1 MTTVWWEN
9 LLDKG
14 YLKDNQS
21 YIVSGTVSEG
31 NVINSSFSENSY
43 TLMLYY
49 GKNHIEDFYDYL
61 VKCSSFINNE
71 LEKSELFLFN
81 NKEYEH
87 NTSDNICSIEG
98 YYCNKIDFNKFVIH
112 TGNVVGSVKIDGKRL
127 TISSRFGDRFLKYII
142 SDADGFL
149 EIKDN
154 GAVKDDENSFKWLLL
169 YLWKVKLQKAYRLGI
184 PKSYTSQQSILTKFR
199 GNVDLVHYEL
209 NKDLA
214 KFLCNY
220 KEHSYNN
227 STTQLIAAVINKNKN
242 HEFLTSMRSISNAFI
257 TAVDGF
263 IPKRIRQLNEV
274 KHFSNP
280 YYSDYNIVIDLSKK
294 LLRDE
299 SLDFGDNNRFSGFLF
314 DVSMLFEYFIR
325 KQLSSIHGIELFGKS
340 GKELTIPTCGN
351 KQEMKLKPDLIF
363 QIGEATCVFDVK
375 YKRYDPIF
383 GVKREDLFQMHTYV
397 GRYANQVKNIAA
409 CGFIYPLEE
418 KRYNE
423 LKSIYPSL
431 FSDNHT
437 IKDKILVSHKEID
450 FFVVFLLI
458 PEDNN
463 NFVEKFHKSC
473 ENFRK
478 DMAQN
483 LNIY

>member
-1 MTTVWWEN
+1 MIWWED
-9 LLDKG
+9 LLSLG

-21 YIVSGTVSEG
+21 YIVSEGQVKNLFYSEH
-31 NVINSSFSENSY
+31 SY
-43 TLMLYY
+43 TLESYY
-49 GKNHIEDFYDYL
+49 GRNHIEDLYSFL
-61 VKCSSFINNE
+61 VKCSSIVNCE
-71 LEKSELFLFN
+71 LERSEVLLYN

-98 YYCNKIDFNKFVIH
+98 YYCNNFVIH
-112 TGNVVGSVKIDGKRL
+112 TGNIVGSVKIDGQRL
-127 TISSRFGDRFLKYII
+127 TISSRFGEHFLKYII

-149 EIKDN
+149 EIKEK
-154 GAVKDDENSFKWLLL
+154 GAINDEEHSYKWLLL

-184 PKSYTSQQSILTKFR
+184 PKSYTSQQSLLTKFR

-227 STTQLIAAVINKNKN
+227 STTQLIAAVINKNIN
-242 HEFLTSMRSISNAFI
+242 HDFLSSMRSICSAFI
-257 TAVDGF
+257 TAVDGV
-263 IPKRIRQLNEV
+263 IPKKIRKLNEV

-294 LLRDE
+294 LLMDE

-325 KQLSSIHGIELFGKS
+325 KQLSSIPRIDLLGKF
-340 GKELTIPTCGN
+340 GKELTIPTCGV
-351 KQEMKLKPDLIF
+351 KQERKLEPDLVF
-363 QIGEATCVFDVK
+363 QIGDATYVFDVK
-375 YKRYDPIF
+375 YKRYDPLY

-397 GRYANQVKNIAA
+397 GRYANQYHDINA
-409 CGFIYPLEE
+409 CGFIYPMEE

-423 LKSIYPSL
+423 LVKLYPSL

-437 IKDKILVSHKEID
+437 IKDTIMVSQQRID
-450 FFVVFLLI
+450 FFVIFLLI
-458 PEDNN
+458 PEGNN
-463 NFVEKFHKSC
+463 TFAEKFYKCC
-473 ENFRK
+473 EAFRN
-478 DMAQN
+478 DMKNN
-483 LNIY
+483 LNIP

>member
-1 MTTVWWEN
+1 MTTVWWEY

-21 YIVSGTVSEG
+21 YLVSEG
-31 NVINSSFSENSY
+31 IVKNQFLSEHSY
-43 TLMLYY
+43 TLGAYY
-49 GKNHIEDFYDYL
+49 GRNHIEDLYGFL
-61 VKCSSFINNE
+61 VKCCSVVNSE
-71 LEKSELFLFN
+71 LERSEVFLFN

-98 YYCNKIDFNKFVIH
+98 YYCHNFVIH
-112 TGNVVGSVKIDGKRL
+112 TGNIVGSVRIDGQRL
-127 TISSRFGDRFLKYII
+127 TISSRFGERFLKYII

-154 GAVKDDENSFKWLLL
+154 GAINDGEHSYKWLLL
-169 YLWKVKLQKAYRLGI
+169 YLWKVKLQKAYRLGV
-184 PKSYTSQQSILTKFR
+184 PKSYTSQQSLLAKFR

-214 KFLCNY
+214 RYLCNY

-242 HEFLTSMRSISNAFI
+242 HDFLSSMRSICNAFI
-257 TAVDGF
+257 TAVDGV
-263 IPKRIRQLNEV
+263 IPKKIRQLNEV

-294 LLRDE
+294 LLKDE
-299 SLDFGDNNRFSGFLF
+299 SLDFGDNNHFSGFLF
-314 DVSMLFEYFIR
+314 DISMLFEYFIR
-325 KQLSSIHGIELFGKS
+325 KQLSIIQELKLLLKFGN
-340 GKELTIPTCGN
+340 EMTIPTGGV
-351 KQEMKLKPDLIF
+351 KQRRKLEPDLVF
-363 QIGEATCVFDVK
+363 QIGEATFVFDVK
-375 YKRYDPIF
+375 YKRYDPIY

-397 GRYANQVKNIAA
+397 GRYANQFKNIEA

-418 KRYNE
+418 KRYDE
-423 LKSIYPSL
+423 LKRDFPSL

-437 IKDKILVSHKEID
+437 IKDTILVAHKKVD

-458 PEDNN
+458 PKDDET
-463 NFVEKFHKSC
+463 FTEKFYKCCEIFRNDMKS
-473 ENFRK
+473 
-478 DMAQN
+478 N
-483 LNIY
+483 LNIP

>member
-1 MTTVWWEN
+1 MTTVRWDT
-9 LLDKG
+9 LLEKG

-21 YIVSGTVSEG
+21 YIVSEG
-31 NVINSSFSENSY
+31 NVKNHYLSEYSF
-43 TLMLYY
+43 TLDTYY
-49 GKNHIEDFYDYL
+49 GRNHIKDLYGFL
-61 VKCSSFINNE
+61 VKCSSIVNSE
-71 LEKSELFLFN
+71 LERSEVLLFN

-98 YYCNKIDFNKFVIH
+98 YYCDNFVIH
-112 TGNVVGSVKIDGKRL
+112 TGNIVGSVKIDGQRL
-127 TISSRFGDRFLKYII
+127 TISSRFGERFLKYII

-149 EIKDN
+149 EIKDKGSVN
-154 GAVKDDENSFKWLLL
+154 DDENSYKWLLL

-184 PKSYTSQQSILTKFR
+184 PKSYTSQQSLLTKFR

-214 KFLCNY
+214 KYLCNY

-242 HEFLTSMRSISNAFI
+242 HDFLSSMRSICNAFI
-257 TAVDGF
+257 TAVDGV
-263 IPKRIRQLNEV
+263 IPKKIRQLNEA

-294 LLRDE
+294 LLMDE

-325 KQLSSIHGIELFGKS
+325 KQLSSIHRIDLLGKFGN
-340 GKELTIPTCGN
+340 ELTIPTCGV
-351 KQEMKLKPDLIF
+351 KQERKLEPDLIF
-363 QIGEATCVFDVK
+363 QIGDATCVFDVK
-375 YKRYDPIF
+375 YKRYDPVY

-397 GRYANQVKNIAA
+397 GRYANQYKNIAA

-423 LKSIYPSL
+423 LTRDYPSL

-437 IKDKILVSHKEID
+437 IKDTIMVSQQRMD
-450 FFVVFLLI
+450 FFVVFILI
-458 PEDNN
+458 PDDDNTFFDN
-463 NFVEKFHKSC
+463 FHKCC
-473 ENFRK
+473 ETFRN
-478 DMAQN
+478 DIIDN
-483 LNIY
+483 LNISDNL